1 MSVRLKTY
9 GRLSGI
15 KAQTITTFL
24 TFGDPKVITKLT
36 GGERLKV
43 TDRVGPWAL
52 VGHGGDTK
60 AVVNQMR
67 RWEGGDSN
75 LESSAGQGTLG
86 DNLWYQRH

>member
-1 MSVRLKTY
+1 MRLKTY

-15 KAQTITTFL
+15 KAQNNYNLL

-52 VGHGGDTK
+52 VGHKWGYESNGKSNEKMKGG
-60 AVVNQMR
+60 
-67 RWEGGDSN
+67 GI
-75 LESSAGQGTLG
+75 LI
-86 DNLWYQRH
+86 